1 MVAATYELILT
12 DGSIRNISALIDM
25 DMHTSAYLRSYM
37 SELLAKAKRLP
48 PGTAVQEI
56 WCME

>member
-1 MVAATYELILT
+1 MVATTYELVLT
-12 DGSIRNISALIDM
+12 DGSVRDVSALIDI

-48 PGTAVQEI
+48 AGTTVREI
-56 WCME
+56 WCKE